1 MTTDLQ
7 SALARLRASGLCEA
21 RQAAFRKEARLYDKA
36 DADPSALVD
45 RIDAAIAAC
54 ADGQTEE
61 LK

>member
-1 MTTDLQ
+1 MDPAEGCT
-7 SALARLRASGLCEA
+7 LRKGQEMICVS
-21 RQAAFRKEARLYDKA
+21 FRKEARLYDKA

-61 LK
+61 VK